1 MIRAT
6 FSYCLLSVP
15 PHPAEAPPAEA
26 QGLLCDVAHSP
37 HRSEAGRRL
46 GSLLLFSGDEDC
58 LLVCL
63 GVLHAFVQKHVTLM
77 IYHSEADVAALYVDA
92 HSGVRSHN
100 VLIELVALTV
110 IVLPEILVSGR
121 MIVTRDVEVNVA
133 LLEQRQNEAAQ
144 VGLSVELVITLV
156 AHQNGEV
163 ADDDAVLGC
172 AELLALDD
180 LFEPFVPHDTCR
192 RRPTRSTRRGHPL
205 CPLRNQA

>member
-1 MIRAT
+1 
-6 FSYCLLSVP
+6 
-15 PHPAEAPPAEA
+15 
-26 QGLLCDVAHSP
+26 
-37 HRSEAGRRL
+37 
-46 GSLLLFSGDEDC
+46 
-58 LLVCL
+58 
-63 GVLHAFVQKHVTLM
+63 M

-92 HSGVRSHN
+92 HSGVRAHN

-121 MIVTRDVEVNVA
+121 MIVARDVEVNVA

-156 AHQNGEV
+156 AHQNREV

-180 LFEPFVPHDTCR
+180 LFEPFSLFLALLVEGSQPEVLGIATHLVLSAIQHDDLQIA
-192 RRPTRSTRRGHPL
+192 P
-205 CPLRNQA
+205 A

>member
-1 MIRAT
+1 
-6 FSYCLLSVP
+6 
-15 PHPAEAPPAEA
+15 
-26 QGLLCDVAHSP
+26 
-37 HRSEAGRRL
+37 
-46 GSLLLFSGDEDC
+46 
-58 LLVCL
+58 
-63 GVLHAFVQKHVTLM
+63 M
-77 IYHSEADVAALYVDA
+77 IYHSEANVAALYVDA

-121 MIVTRDVEVNVA
+121 MIVARDVEVNVA

-180 LFEPFVPHDTCR
+180 PFEPFGLFFDTCR
-192 RRPTRSTRRGHPL
+192 RRPARSTRRGHPL